1 MTGATPNAVA
11 RVLLLDGYA
20 ESREASA
27 AELRRAGFEV
37 IAVEEEEQAVAAVA
51 AAYASASAA
60 ASVSASVSPSASTRA
75 ARAAQSRAVD
85 IDIVVLDVPLAEAR
99 EAAKALEE
107 AASGI
112 HPAPRRRPSV
122 IALASPSDA
131 RPSREAAHASGVDY
145 VLLRPCP
152 PPALAKH
159 LRRLHLPRA
168 LPGTQRR

>member
-51 AAYASASAA
+51 AAFASASAA
-60 ASVSASVSPSASTRA
+60 ACASTRASARA
-75 ARAAQSRAVD
+75 ARAAQSRAIDID

-131 RPSREAAHASGVDY
+131 RPSREAAHASGIDY